1 MDIEICDGA
10 SWPPSA
16 TSDSRFLPSLTQ
28 NVTVR
33 PSFRLQKTIVHQI
46 KRLSKPM
53 WIIESHLD
61 IYYDKR
67 PKNCRERELDG
78 KVTPIFGT
86 ISEIDISE
94 LKQHTEDYRTS
105 F

>member
-1 MDIEICDGA
+1 MSKIHGGKKIDIEICDGA

-28 NVTVR
+28 NVKVR

-46 KRLSKPM
+46 KRLFKPM
-53 WIIESHLD
+53 WKIESHLD

-67 PKNCRERELDG
+67 PKNCQERELDK
-78 KVTPIFGT
+78 KVAPIFGR
-86 ISEIDISE
+86 IFKIY
-94 LKQHTEDYRTS
+94 LN
-105 F
+105 

>member
-1 MDIEICDGA
+1 MSKIHGGKKIDIEIYDGA
-10 SWPPSA
+10 SWPPNE

-46 KRLSKPM
+46 KRLFKPM
-53 WIIESHLD
+53 WKIESHLD

-67 PKNCRERELDG
+67 PKNCRERELDE
-78 KVTPIFGT
+78 KVAPIFGT
-86 ISEIDISE
+86 ILEIS
-94 LKQHTEDYRTS
+94 LN
-105 F
+105 

>member
-16 TSDSRFLPSLTQ
+16 TSDSQFLPSLTQ
-28 NVTVR
+28 NVTVW

-46 KRLSKPM
+46 KCLFKPM
-53 WIIESHLD
+53 WKIALHLD

-67 PKNCRERELDG
+67 PKNCQERELDE
-78 KVTPIFGT
+78 KVAPIFGRIFK
-86 ISEIDISE
+86 ISLD
-94 LKQHTEDYRTS
+94 
-105 F
+105 